1 MIGDKMINDTAIEI
15 TKIMKEAIPEKTIA
29 QYFLSLG
36 KEERTL
42 TKIGQ
47 VKDIDSDHKNEL
59 FDGIFKDQNEVI
71 VDIRLLEEKPSE
83 KELEKMSEYWWALQL
98 HFRKRVEPV
107 FIITG

>member
-59 FDGIFKDQNEVI
+59 FDGIFKDQNEII

>member
-1 MIGDKMINDTAIEI
+1 MINDTAIEI

-59 FDGIFKDQNEVI
+59 FDGIFKDQNEII